1 MWECETWRGAVL
13 AACCWVATAMREWGP
28 SWGRALEGGYGGGG
42 GERGG
47 ETEEMALEAY

>member
-13 AACCWVATAMREWGP
+13 GACCWVATAMRERGP
-28 SWGRALEGGYGGGG
+28 AGDERWREWVERGK
-42 GERGG
+42 GERG